1 MATRI
6 RSAKAGKVTRTSP
19 KQVLAEYKQ
28 RVMNYIY
35 ALKNPGQ
42 QLAFSVTG
50 YRTEGGVKKPNT
62 ISVPET
68 LAIVGT
74 AAKLGKL
81 VVLRTSGVEDGG
93 QINFYFVDTPAST
106 PIDLL

>member
-1 MATRI
+1 MAKKT
-6 RSAKAGKVTRTSP
+6 AVKATRTSA
-19 KQVLAEYKQ
+19 KQLLAEYQK
-28 RVMNYIY
+28 RAMNYIY
-35 ALKNPGQ
+35 TLKNPGQ

-93 QINFYFVDTPAST
+93 QINFYFVDVPPST
-106 PIDLL
+106 PDELL